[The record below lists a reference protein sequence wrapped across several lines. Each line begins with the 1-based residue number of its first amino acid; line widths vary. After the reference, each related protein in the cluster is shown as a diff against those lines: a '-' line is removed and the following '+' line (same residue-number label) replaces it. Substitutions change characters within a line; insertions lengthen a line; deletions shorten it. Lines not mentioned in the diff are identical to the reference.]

1 MKQKDIF
8 TPIKEPDKIFSYWK
22 RESFTIFMVFVSG
35 IFYNVG
41 LLFGPIFQGK
51 LIDLLIVKESLS
63 KIIYTATFFVISI
76 AVVQYFRY
84 VKRLYVRKFAN
95 KTSAAMRFLL
105 YNNLIHKSKNQ
116 LEKENMGSLMTKA
129 ISDVDACVEGMRK
142 FTTEL
147 FDTGVFLVAY
157 FVYMLIYDVK
167 ITVLAFIF
175 IPVAMLIAEK
185 LKEIIYKYT
194 SSYRKK
200 LSSVSN
206 LTYEQIDNS
215 ILYRLYGRENENCSL
230 YNEEL
235 QDLENSAIKANL
247 WENSM
252 QPIYN
257 VIAMIGVI
265 IVISLGG
272 EKVVK
277 GEWSIGAFV
286 TYLSIFTALAFKASK
301 AAKLFNS
308 VQKAFISW
316 KRIKPYLEE
325 YKSIDMKEENI
336 SSKAILNI
344 ENLSFQYEDSAINS
358 NNKIINGVN
367 LSAFSSDLVGITGP
381 VACGKSSFGK
391 IFLGAYNYLGSIKI
405 NGIELK
411 NFSEFERSKMI
422 AYMGHNPNLMSETI
436 YNNITLGDGGD
447 ISEILK
453 IVCLDEDLKTMK
465 DGINTLVGNAGVK
478 LSGGQ
483 QARVALARTLYRR
496 TPIVI
501 LDDPFSA
508 VDMETERKI
517 IKNLRSYHNEQ
528 IILLISH
535 RLSIFTEASNI
546 MLMNSDKTYEYGTHD
561 QLITKSSLYNE
572 LFNLQSSKDGDDH
585 EK

>member
-1 MKQKDIF
+1 MKQNNIF
-8 TPIKEPDKIFSYWK
+8 TPIKNPDKIFSYWK

-35 IFYNVG
+35 IIYNVG

-51 LIDLLIVKESLS
+51 LIDLLIAKESL
-63 KIIYTATFFVISI
+63 ITIFYTAISFIISI
-76 AVVQYFRY
+76 AIVQYFRY

-105 YNNLIHKSKNQ
+105 YNNLIHKSTKQ

-157 FVYMLIYDVK
+157 FVYMLIYDIK
-167 ITVLAFIF
+167 ITILAFIF

-194 SSYRKK
+194 NSYRKK
-200 LSSVSN
+200 LSNVSDI
-206 LTYEQIDNS
+206 TYEQIENS
-215 ILYRLYGRENENCSL
+215 ILYRLYGRENENCSS
-230 YNEEL
+230 YNEKL
-235 QDLENSAIKANL
+235 KDLEKSAIMANV

-252 QPIYN
+252 LPIYN

-277 GEWSIGAFV
+277 SEWSIGIFV

-308 VQKAFISW
+308 VQKAFVSW
-316 KRIKPYLEE
+316 KRIKPCLEE
-325 YKSIDMKEENI
+325 YKSIDMKEDNV
-336 SSKAILNI
+336 SNKAILNI
-344 ENLSFQYEDSAINS
+344 DNLSFQYEDSTINDNS
-358 NNKIINGVN
+358 KIIDGIN
-367 LSAFSSDLVGITGP
+367 LSAFPNDLIGITGP

-391 IFLGAYNYLGSIKI
+391 MFLGEYNYLGSIKI

-411 NFSEFERSKMI
+411 DLSEYERSKMI
-422 AYMGHNPNLMSETI
+422 AYMGHSPNLMSETI

-501 LDDPFSA
+501 FDDPFSA
-508 VDMETERKI
+508 VDMKTERQI
-517 IKNLRSYHNEQ
+517 IENLRSYHSEQ

-546 MLMNSDKTYEYGTHD
+546 MLMNLDKTYEYGTHEE
-561 QLITKSSLYNE
+561 LMRKSTLYNE
-572 LFNLQSSKDGDDH
+572 LFNLQATKDGEDS